1 MEAEAREMSRLTVKA
16 ANMSRR
22 TAVAV
27 ERSRRAAEASRRSR
41 RAVDAA
47 DWCGRAAEV
56 EEMSRRAAN
65 AAEMSS
71 RTAAAWEN
79 VSRAGEDSY
88 RRMHAIVL
96 SQMDQ
101 ISGWA
106 SLQDDMKASF
116 EQATG
121 VIRQL
126 REGNEKL
133 WAERDLL
140 RVKIVGSAEQQEET
154 TALLKRTGVIIQ
166 KLMHENAMLRVG
178 RQRLVEESVDALKQH
193 LEDKSS
199 LPLAAET
206 SSRGLQQRIKK
217 VEISEPDRCLPSS
230 FALVYFGCCRI
241 WLF

>member
-1 MEAEAREMSRLTVKA
+1 MEVEAREMSRLTVKA

-22 TAVAV
+22 AAVATQ
-27 ERSRRAAEASRRSR
+27 RSRHTAEEARRSCH
-41 RAVDAA
+41 AMEA
-47 DWCGRAAEV
+47 
-56 EEMSRRAAN
+56 EEMSRRATE
-65 AAEMSS
+65 AAEMFS
-71 RTAAAWEN
+71 RAAAAWEN
-79 VSRAGEDSY
+79 VSRVGNNSY

-154 TALLKRTGVIIQ
+154 TALLKRTGVIVQ
-166 KLMHENAMLRVG
+166 KLMVENAMLRDE

-193 LEDKSS
+193 LEDKKE
-199 LPLAAET
+199 LIAAR
-206 SSRGLQQRIKK
+206 RGN
-217 VEISEPDRCLPSS
+217 
-230 FALVYFGCCRI
+230 
-241 WLF
+241 